1 MSLNSRGTVRDLQE
15 IPKDQEEAHT
25 PSPLKG
31 LEASGGD
38 KAQTS
43 EDSKTNQSQQVQTGK
58 SDTGGG
64 GGTES
69 PRCWHTEQISLD
81 NFNKN
86 HALIFCSEN
95 SHKNC
100 TPQGLPW
107 WSSG

>member
-15 IPKDQEEAHT
+15 IPKDQGEVHT

-43 EDSKTNQSQQVQTGK
+43 EDSKTNQSQQMQTGK
-58 SDTGGG
+58 SDTGSG

-69 PRCWHTEQISLD
+69 PRCWPYGAD
-81 NFNKN
+81 F
-86 HALIFCSEN
+86 
-95 SHKNC
+95 
-100 TPQGLPW
+100 
-107 WSSG
+107 SGQLQQEPCPDFLFRK